1 MDLTEVYITHTNQ
14 LHVLISVKVVMQLFR
29 QIFITKLN
37 FIKEQAKS
45 TRKQIETDI
54 WIDVSGM
61 SV

>member
-1 MDLTEVYITHTNQ
+1 MYITHTNQ